1 MNLDT
6 YVQAVREDL
15 AKVAAVGDEPTARVA
30 DLLAGALE
38 PSLARRLQEALVEAA
53 LELTAQLERGS
64 VELRVIG
71 DDLDLLYVDDADSA
85 TSDTTEQAFTAR
97 ITLRLPE
104 ALKARLDAAA
114 AASGVSVN
122 TWLVQALGRALEPRP
137 SVGGFGRRRLTGYGR
152 S

>member
-104 ALKARLDAAA
+104 AL
-114 AASGVSVN
+114 
-122 TWLVQALGRALEPRP
+122 
-137 SVGGFGRRRLTGYGR
+137 
-152 S
+152 